1 MCKMEFPFKEN
12 FKLSRGALS
21 TTLLITV
28 EEFFC
33 GCFDGCIYTKKQY
46 IVCDVK
52 PPCILFMVLLLL
64 LLSAWT
70 KRLVA
75 VIQSNIPIRS
85 IWIFIKPYEHTKKVF
100 QNKRISKN
108 CEVIHLVQKDLF
120 HNFPIFSIS
129 FCAWFKWTPSSFRFL
144 NTYVQ

>member
-1 MCKMEFPFKEN
+1 MNHLTLTLRLEDNVQNGIPLKEN

-64 LLSAWT
+64 LLSA
-70 KRLVA
+70 
-75 VIQSNIPIRS
+75 
-85 IWIFIKPYEHTKKVF
+85 
-100 QNKRISKN
+100 
-108 CEVIHLVQKDLF
+108 
-120 HNFPIFSIS
+120 
-129 FCAWFKWTPSSFRFL
+129 
-144 NTYVQ
+144 